1 MNRVKDKRRKRLRR
15 KRHIRKTLRGTAAR
29 PRLSVFKSNKHL
41 YAQVIDDE
49 SGMTIVSVSNMET
62 EHRDLKTNVADATKI
77 GEVLGQRILEKKIK
91 KIVFDRNGY
100 PYHGV
105 IKSLAEGT
113 RKAGVE
119 F

>member
-1 MNRVKDKRRKRLRR
+1 MKRVVDKRRKRLRR
-15 KRHIRKTLRGTAAR
+15 KRHIRKSLQGTASR

-41 YAQVIDDE
+41 YAQVIDD
-49 SGMTIVSVSNMET
+49 STGNTIVSASNMEAA
-62 EHRDLKTNVADATKI
+62 HRDLKTNVADAAKI

-91 KIVFDRNGY
+91 QVVFDRNGY

-105 IKSLAEGT
+105 IKSLADGT